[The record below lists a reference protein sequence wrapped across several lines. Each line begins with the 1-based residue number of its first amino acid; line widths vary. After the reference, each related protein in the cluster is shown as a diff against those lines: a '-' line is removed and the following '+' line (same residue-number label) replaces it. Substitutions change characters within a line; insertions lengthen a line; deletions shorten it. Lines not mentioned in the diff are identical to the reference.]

1 MSRSARIESI
11 EALKELRTFLCNF
24 CRKISVALDEADFD
38 IRRTVDWLKN
48 NRRPYWKKEVRIR
61 QEQLV
66 RAKLELK
73 RKQLFE
79 KSPGHYFPDEK
90 KAVVAAQR
98 RFDEAEDKF
107 NKVRTWLPKLEKE
120 SYTCRG
126 SLQGLSNMIQ
136 IDLPNRRAQI
146 DEMICALESYVSLSA
161 PLPHGSDV
169 PVKVNTGDETPA
181 FAKTVDDMERVSTVM
196 EQLCRELRHR
206 RPVKD
211 LTLEVETEKPS
222 LIQFK
227 HLKVSDEI
235 LEIVKENKKDTSSF
249 CEDDSLVFDRSIEKC
264 DFIYLENLTVGED
277 TEIKWY
283 AGPVKA
289 EATASY
295 SLYKI
300 SNFLK
305 NFPALEDI
313 LSLPEGWLVV
323 LENNSVKAVFNADDK
338 LVGCIPPG
346 ESV

>member
-24 CRKISVALDEADFD
+24 GRKISVALDEADFD

-48 NRRPYWKKEVRIR
+48 NRRPYWKKEVRTR

-90 KAVVAAQR
+90 KAVAVAQR

-107 NKVRTWLPKLEKE
+107 NKVRSWLPKLEKE
-120 SYTCRG
+120 SYTCRV
-126 SLQGLSNMIQ
+126 SLQALSNLIQ

-161 PLPHGSDV
+161 PLPAGSDV
-169 PVKVNTGDETPA
+169 SVKLNAGDEVPA
-181 FAKTVDDMERVSTVM
+181 FAKTADDMERASTDV
-196 EQLCRELRHR
+196 ERLCRELRR
-206 RPVKD
+206 RHPVKD
-211 LTLEVETEKPS
+211 LALEVGTEKPS
-222 LIQFK
+222 PNQFK
-227 HLKVSDEI
+227 NLTVSDEI

-249 CEDDSLVFDRSIEKC
+249 CRDDSIVFDRSIEKC
-264 DFIYLENLTVGED
+264 DFIYLENLTVAED

-283 AGPVKA
+283 VGPVKA

-295 SLYKI
+295 SVCKI
-300 SNFLK
+300 SDFLK
-305 NFPALEDI
+305 SCPAIEDI

-323 LENNSVKAVFNADDK
+323 LKNNSVEAVFNADDK
-338 LVGCIPPG
+338 LVGRTLPG
-346 ESV
+346 GSV